1 MDKPLMQKPEGYV
14 TPAHCIITLDGITPK
29 VHPTAFIAPTAVLIG
44 DVEVGPETNIW
55 FGCVLRGDV
64 NHIRVGARTNIQDGS
79 IIHVDNRTF
88 PCIIGDDVTIGH
100 GAIVHACTVKNNAFI
115 AIGSIVLDGAVVEEG
130 GMLGTGGLLPGGKV
144 IGPNELWMGSP
155 AKLRRVMTEDDRKN
169 FDFIAPHYNRL
180 GQRYRRG
187 MRYPG

>member
-1 MDKPLMQKPEGYV
+1 MPDTNPIARPDIARPGGI
-14 TPAHCIITLDGITPK
+14 IITLDGITPK

-44 DVEVGPETNIW
+44 DVEVGPESNIW

-79 IIHVDNRTF
+79 IIHVDARTY

-100 GAIVHACTVKNNAFI
+100 GAIVHACTLKNWAFV
-115 AIGSIVLDGAVVEEG
+115 AIGSTVLDGAVVEEG

-144 IGPNELWMGSP
+144 IGPNELWLGAP
-155 AKLRRVMTEDDRKN
+155 AKLKRVMSAEDRKN

-180 GQRYRRG
+180 GQRYRAG
-187 MRYPG
+187 MTLP